1 MTTTADLERV
11 LVAAGCAAPAQWD
24 ETTGS
29 TNVTARARAE
39 AGDPEWTL
47 VAAGHQVDGQGRLGR
62 SWEDR
67 PGAALL
73 FSVVLRPMIDPPD
86 AGLLPVLA
94 GAAMAEVTKAV
105 TGAEIR
111 CKWPNDLLSE
121 EGKVG
126 GVLMESA
133 VVGGRL
139 RYAIL
144 GAGVN
149 LDPPG
154 GVPGARGLGVDVDPL
169 ALLEA
174 FLRTFRDGYRPGS
187 PGFTADVVDRWSR
200 VSATLGRRV
209 EAALAGDGVV
219 RGIATGLDPHG
230 ALILE
235 TDRGPVTVTSGEV
248 LHLR

>member
-1 MTTTADLERV
+1 MTTTADLQRV
-11 LVAAGCAAPAQWD
+11 LAAAGCAAPAQWD

-29 TNVTARARAE
+29 TNATARARAE

-47 VAAGHQVDGQGRLGR
+47 VAAGHQLEGQGRLGR

-67 PGAALL
+67 AGAALL
-73 FSVVLRPMIDPPD
+73 FSVVLRPTIDPPD

-94 GAAMAEVTKAV
+94 GAAMVEAAKAS
-105 TGAEIR
+105 TGADIR
-111 CKWPNDLLSE
+111 CKWPNDLLIES
-121 EGKVG
+121 GKVG

-133 VVGGRL
+133 VAGGRL

-149 LDPPG
+149 MEPPG

-169 ALLEA
+169 LLLEA
-174 FLRTFRDGYRPGS
+174 FLVSFREGYRPGS
-187 PGFTADVVDRWSR
+187 PGFAADVVDRWSR

-219 RGIATGLDPHG
+219 RGIATGLDLRG
-230 ALILE
+230 GLILE
-235 TDRGPVTVTSGEV
+235 TDRGPVTVSSGEV
-248 LHLR
+248 MHLR